1 MTATDL
7 PARSVALAGLRV
19 CDFTGV
25 LAGAGAT
32 RLLAAFGAQVIRV
45 EDPVRQGR
53 WDILRGARPFKDE
66 RRGVDFGGS
75 FNHHN
80 VEKLGI
86 TLNLRTERG
95 RALLRDLVAISDVVT
110 ENFAAGVMDR
120 LGFSYDELARI
131 RPDVIY
137 VSNCGFGHTGPYASY
152 KTWGPVVQAMCGLTF
167 GAGLPDQPPAG
178 WGYAYMD
185 HHGANFMAFA
195 VLAALVHRSR
205 TGEGQWV
212 DMACT
217 EAGATLCGPEV
228 LDSTVNGRP
237 LRRPGAPDSNH
248 SRSPAMAP
256 HGIYPAAGDDR
267 WVAIACRDDR
277 DWAALADLIGEPWAR
292 ATRDATLVDRLADEA
307 ELDARVGAW
316 TRPHDAFAL
325 AETVRAAGVPAAA
338 VARSA
343 DRIDHD
349 VATRDWGLF
358 PTVTHTAMGEVR
370 VDGLPVHLSRTDWVV
385 ARGAPCLGEHNDV
398 VYGELL
404 GLDPDAR
411 AALHADGVI

>member
-1 MTATDL
+1 MTDAAL
-7 PARSVALAGLRV
+7 PPRSQALAGLRV

-32 RLLAAFGAQVIRV
+32 RMLAAFGAQVIRV

-95 RALLRDLVAISDVVT
+95 RELLRDLVAISDVVT
-110 ENFAAGVMDR
+110 ENFAAGVMAR
-120 LGFSYDELARI
+120 LGFSYEELARI

-137 VSNCGFGHTGPYASY
+137 VSNCGFGHTGPYSPY

-167 GAGLPDQPPAG
+167 AAGLRDQPPAG

-185 HHGANFMAFA
+185 HHGANFMALA

-217 EAGATLCGPEV
+217 EAGATLCGPDV
-228 LDSTVNGRP
+228 LDATVNGRP
-237 LRRPGAPDSNH
+237 LRRPGQPDSNR

-267 WVAIACRDDR
+267 WIAVACRDDR
-277 DWAALADLIGEPWAR
+277 DWAALADLVGEPW
-292 ATRDATLVDRLADEA
+292 TRDPSYASLAGRVADEDA
-307 ELDARVGAW
+307 LDGHVSRWSRG
-316 TRPHDAFAL
+316 HDAFAL
-325 AETVRAAGVPAAA
+325 AEAVRAAGVPAAA

-385 ARGAPCLGEHNDV
+385 ARGAPCLGEHNDL

>member
-1 MTATDL
+1 MV
-7 PARSVALAGLRV
+7 PRSTALAGVRV

-45 EDPVRQGR
+45 EDPVREGR

-66 RRGVDFGGS
+66 RRGVDFGGA

-86 TLNLRTERG
+86 TLNLRSERG
-95 RALLRDLVAISDVVT
+95 RELLRRLVAVSDVVT
-110 ENFAAGVMDR
+110 ENFSAGTMAR
-120 LGFSYDELARI
+120 LGFPYEELARI
-131 RPDVIY
+131 RPDVVY
-137 VSNCGFGHTGPYASY
+137 VSNSGFGATGPYAPY
-152 KTWGPVVQAMCGLTF
+152 RTWGPVVQAMCGLTF
-167 GAGLPDQPPAG
+167 SSGLPDQPPAG

-185 HHGANFMAFA
+185 HHGANFMALA
-195 VLAALVHRSR
+195 VLAALVHRNR
-205 TGEGQWV
+205 TGRGQWV
-212 DMACT
+212 DLSCT
-217 EAGATLCGPEV
+217 EAGATLCGPDA
-228 LDSTVNGRP
+228 LDWTVNGRP
-237 LRRPGAPDSNH
+237 QRRPGEPHSNR

-256 HGIYPAAGDDR
+256 HGIYPAAGVDR

-277 DWAALADLIGEPWAR
+277 DWVALAGAVGEPWAHDD
-292 ATRDATLVDRLADEA
+292 ALASRDGRLSRQD
-307 ELDARVGAW
+307 ELDAHLAAW
-316 TRPHDAFAL
+316 TRLRDADDVA
-325 AETVRAAGVPAAA
+325 ARVRGAGVPAAA
-338 VARSA
+338 VAGPA

-349 VATRDWGLF
+349 PATRAWGLF

-385 ARGAPCLGEHNDV
+385 ARGAPCLGEHNEL

-404 GLDPDAR
+404 GIDADER
-411 AALHADGVI
+411 ASLRADGVI

>member
-1 MTATDL
+1 MTDRAL
-7 PARSVALAGLRV
+7 PPKSRALAGLRV

-32 RLLAAFGAQVIRV
+32 RMLAAFGAQVIRV

-66 RRGVDFGGS
+66 RRGVDFGGA

-95 RALLRDLVAISDVVT
+95 RELLRDLVAISDVVT

-137 VSNCGFGHTGPYASY
+137 VSNCGFGHTGPYSPY

-167 GAGLPDQPPAG
+167 AAGLRDQPPAG

-185 HHGANFMAFA
+185 HHGANFMALA

-217 EAGATLCGPEV
+217 EAGATLCGPDV
-228 LDSTVNGRP
+228 LDATVNGRP
-237 LRRPGAPDSNH
+237 LRRPGSPDSNR

-277 DWAALADLIGEPWAR
+277 DWAALADLVGEPW
-292 ATRDATLVDRLADEA
+292 TRDARYGSLEGRLADEDA
-307 ELDARVGAW
+307 LDGHVGRW
-316 TRPHDAFAL
+316 TSGRDAFAG
-325 AETVRAAGVPAAA
+325 AEAVRAAGVPAAA
-338 VARSA
+338 VARSE
-343 DRIDHD
+343 DRIDRD

-358 PTVTHTAMGEVR
+358 PTVVHSAMGEVR

-385 ARGAPCLGEHNDV
+385 ARGAPCLGEHNDL

-404 GLDPDAR
+404 GLDADAR